1 MQKLNVQCINPKTI
15 EEEQTIYEDA
25 RHTQSC
31 EYDVSL
37 FHILASPGELQ
48 SQGQYLVRF
57 REDIINIRKFKN
69 WAKEIKK
76 RIIRDSEPK
85 ILALNQSIEL
95 IKPIIQQV
103 IQSNKKYS
111 QISPQIVPALAL
123 EVLGLGRLAPL
134 LLDNYLEEIY
144 FDGDS
149 DIYLDHS
156 VVGRCSTSLRL
167 SQPELDIFLS
177 RVALDNDSLLTQ
189 TNPSMKADLITEW
202 FHLRIS
208 ADIPPLTLDG
218 PKIIIRKLR
227 EKGLTLPDLCANG
240 TITPEAA
247 ALLLFALLNGVD
259 ITIVGAPASGK
270 TTLQNALLAFL
281 PPFFRVVSI
290 EDVEETFAGSFKE
303 SGHMIRF
310 KVDPV
315 ERGFIRRTKSEEVV
329 KLLHRSPDLL
339 CFAEISTSEHAKAW
353 FEAMC
358 AGIQSVQTIHGRTIA
373 AVLMRLSEVFH
384 IPPVLITSST
394 PHILI
399 EIRGFWRNSQRIR
412 RVTRITE
419 ILNKKQTKN
428 DLQDKIQTRDI
439 YAFDAA
445 KDQVA
450 PLIDFIETT
459 VFIMTNELL
468 PLSNQILKVWFNETS
483 TFLQKN
489 IGKSYRGT
497 SKAFKQLRH
506 QIMSRS

>member
-1 MQKLNVQCINPKTI
+1 
-15 EEEQTIYEDA
+15 
-25 RHTQSC
+25 
-31 EYDVSL
+31 
-37 FHILASPGELQ
+37 
-48 SQGQYLVRF
+48 
-57 REDIINIRKFKN
+57 
-69 WAKEIKK
+69 
-76 RIIRDSEPK
+76 
-85 ILALNQSIEL
+85 
-95 IKPIIQQV
+95 
-103 IQSNKKYS
+103 
-111 QISPQIVPALAL
+111 
-123 EVLGLGRLAPL
+123 
-134 LLDNYLEEIY
+134 
-144 FDGDS
+144 
-149 DIYLDHS
+149 
-156 VVGRCSTSLRL
+156 
-167 SQPELDIFLS
+167 
-177 RVALDNDSLLTQ
+177 
-189 TNPSMKADLITEW
+189 MKADLTTEW

-303 SGHMIRF
+303 NGHMIRF

-358 AGIQSVQTIHGRTIA
+358 AGIQSVQTIHGRTIT
-373 AVLMRLSEVFH
+373 AVLMRLSDVFN
-384 IPPVLITSST
+384 IPPVLIKSST
-394 PHILI
+394 PHVLI
-399 EIRGFWRNSQRIR
+399 EIRGFWRNSRRVR

-419 ILNKKQTKN
+419 ILNEKQTKN
-428 DLQDKIQTRDI
+428 DLRDKIQTRDI

-445 KDQVA
+445 KDQLA
-450 PLIDFIETT
+450 PLMNFIETT
-459 VFIMTNELL
+459 VFSMTNELR
-468 PLSNQILKVWFNETS
+468 PLSNQILTSWFNETA
-483 TFLQKN
+483 TFLEKK
-489 IGKSYRGT
+489 IGKSYGET
-497 SKAFKQLRH
+497 SKAFEQLRH
-506 QIMSRS
+506 QLMSPQKQ